1 MKTQLD
7 TKNVI
12 RRGFIS
18 DEIEFERVLI
28 IYRKLRLVKENRPEL
43 AESFN
48 QLRVLI
54 QNYEEQHW
62 NNETEITEDRINESD
77 TAEFLAEQ
85 ERLFLQ
91 HRKELIKTK
100 LKAFDLNQQDLGVLL
115 GHTKSYISELMNG
128 IHPFSNKDL
137 IIIHRIFGIKL
148 EALISTMIPPMEQ
161 NRLKDSL
168 AKINKPNF
176 YSKLK
181 TKNQGVAFLFL

>member
-7 TKNVI
+7 IKNVL
-12 RRGFIS
+12 RKGFIS

-28 IYRKLRLVKENRPEL
+28 LYRKLRLVKENRPEL

-54 QNYEEQHW
+54 QNYEEEHW

-100 LKAFDLNQQDLGVLL
+100 LKTFDLNQQDLGVLL

-148 EALISTMIPPMEQ
+148 EALIPTMIPPMEQ

>member
-7 TKNVI
+7 IKNVL
-12 RRGFIS
+12 RKGFIS

-28 IYRKLRLVKENRPEL
+28 LYRKLRLVKENRPEL
-43 AESFN
+43 AESYN

-54 QNYEEQHW
+54 QNYEEEHW

-100 LKAFDLNQQDLGVLL
+100 LKTFDLNQQDLGVLL
-115 GHTKSYISELMNG
+115 GHTKSYISELING

-148 EALISTMIPPMEQ
+148 EALIPTMIPPMEQ

>member
-7 TKNVI
+7 IKNVL

-54 QNYEEQHW
+54 KNYEEEHW

-91 HRKELIKTK
+91 QRKELIKTK

-148 EALISTMIPPMEQ
+148 EALIPTMIPPMEQ
-161 NRLKDSL
+161 IRLKDSL
-168 AKINKPNF
+168 AIINKPNF

-181 TKNQGVAFLFL
+181 IKNQGVAFLFL

>member
-7 TKNVI
+7 IKNVL
-12 RRGFIS
+12 RKGFIS

-28 IYRKLRLVKENRPEL
+28 LYRKLRLVKENRPEL
-43 AESFN
+43 SESYN

-54 QNYEEQHW
+54 KNYEEEHW

-77 TAEFLAEQ
+77 IAEFLAEQ

-91 HRKELIKTK
+91 QRKELIKTK
-100 LKAFDLNQQDLGVLL
+100 LIVFDLNQQDLGVLL

-148 EALISTMIPPMEQ
+148 EALIPTMIPTMEQ
-161 NRLKDSL
+161 SRLKDSL

>member
-7 TKNVI
+7 IKNVL
-12 RRGFIS
+12 RKGFIS

-28 IYRKLRLVKENRPEL
+28 LYRKLRLVKENRPEL
-43 AESFN
+43 AESYK

-54 QNYEEQHW
+54 QNYEEEHW

-91 HRKELIKTK
+91 QRKELIKTK

-148 EALISTMIPPMEQ
+148 EALIPTMIPPMEQ

>member
-7 TKNVI
+7 IKNVL

-28 IYRKLRLVKENRPEL
+28 LYRKLRLVKENRSEL
-43 AESFN
+43 AESYK

-54 QNYEEQHW
+54 QNYEEEHW

-91 HRKELIKTK
+91 QRKELIKTK

-148 EALISTMIPPMEQ
+148 EALIPTMIPPMEQ

>member
-7 TKNVI
+7 IKNVL

-28 IYRKLRLVKENRPEL
+28 LYRKLRLVKENRPEL
-43 AESFN
+43 AESYK

-54 QNYEEQHW
+54 QNYEEEHW

-85 ERLFLQ
+85 ERVFLQ
-91 HRKELIKTK
+91 QRKELIKTK

-148 EALISTMIPPMEQ
+148 EALIPTMIPPMEQ

>member
-7 TKNVI
+7 IKNVL

-28 IYRKLRLVKENRPEL
+28 LYRKLRLVKENRPEL
-43 AESFN
+43 TESYN
-48 QLRVLI
+48 QLRALI

-91 HRKELIKTK
+91 QRKELIKTK

-148 EALISTMIPPMEQ
+148 EALIPTMIPPMEQ

>member
-7 TKNVI
+7 IKNVL
-12 RRGFIS
+12 RKGFIS

-28 IYRKLRLVKENRPEL
+28 LYRKLRLVKENRPEL
-43 AESFN
+43 SESYN

-54 QNYEEQHW
+54 KNYEEEHW

-77 TAEFLAEQ
+77 IAEFLAEQ

-91 HRKELIKTK
+91 QRKELIKTK
-100 LKAFDLNQQDLGVLL
+100 LIVFDLNQQDLGVLL

-148 EALISTMIPPMEQ
+148 EALIPTMIPIMEQ
-161 NRLKDSL
+161 SRLKDSL

>member
-7 TKNVI
+7 IKNVL
-12 RRGFIS
+12 RKGFIS

-28 IYRKLRLVKENRPEL
+28 LYRKLRLVKENRPEL
-43 AESFN
+43 SEIYN

-54 QNYEEQHW
+54 KNYEEEYW

-91 HRKELIKTK
+91 QRKELIKTK

-148 EALISTMIPPMEQ
+148 EALIPTMIPPMEQ
-161 NRLKDSL
+161 IRLKDSL

>member
-7 TKNVI
+7 IKNVL

-28 IYRKLRLVKENRPEL
+28 LYRKLRLVKENRSEL
-43 AESFN
+43 AESYN
-48 QLRVLI
+48 QLHVLI

-91 HRKELIKTK
+91 QRKELIKTK

-148 EALISTMIPPMEQ
+148 EALIPTMIPPMEQ
-161 NRLKDSL
+161 SRLKDSL

>member
-7 TKNVI
+7 IKNVL

-28 IYRKLRLVKENRPEL
+28 LYRKLRLVKENRPEL
-43 AESFN
+43 AESYN
-48 QLRVLI
+48 HLRVLI
-54 QNYEEQHW
+54 KNYEEENW

-85 ERLFLQ
+85 ERLFLKQ
-91 HRKELIKTK
+91 RKQLIKTK
-100 LKAFDLNQQDLGVLL
+100 LKAFDLNQQDLGILL
-115 GHTKSYISELMNG
+115 GHTKSYISELING

-148 EALISTMIPPMEQ
+148 EALIPTMIPPMEQ
-161 NRLKDSL
+161 SRLKDSL

>member
-7 TKNVI
+7 IKNVL
-12 RRGFIS
+12 RKGFIS

-28 IYRKLRLVKENRPEL
+28 LYRKLRLVKENRPEL
-43 AESFN
+43 SESYN

-54 QNYEEQHW
+54 KNYEEEHW

-91 HRKELIKTK
+91 QRKELIKTK
-100 LKAFDLNQQDLGVLL
+100 LIAFDLNQQDLGVLL

-148 EALISTMIPPMEQ
+148 EALIPTMIPTMEQ
-161 NRLKDSL
+161 SRLKDSL